1 MKKIYRT
8 LLCLVFIILIGLY
21 YYTYDQSKKNY
32 INNIASDIPVT
43 SNNDTGEVVTDDD
56 AKQLEDSGIEG
67 TSFIPDK
74 GYYPYYEMLSNKEK
88 KLYEQIYEN
97 SINMKTTFIPHT
109 VCNKDE
115 VNNAVISVFND
126 HPELFWLNTSYSYKY
141 ITSGTIVQITLSF
154 NETASDIESSKVLFN
169 EKVDSIINEANKLD
183 TDYDKEKYVHDTIIN
198 NTTYDKNAKVNQ
210 SAYSAIVYGRS
221 VCAGYARSFQYIM
234 NRLGISTYY
243 VTGTS
248 NGEHAW
254 NLVKIDNN
262 YYNVDVTWDSSS
274 RNKYTYFNIS
284 DNDISKSHTR
294 SGLSTYLP
302 SSNETYHKE
311 DIIENKQNSTNED
324 NKINIPKETEDKEL
338 VINEKETDA

>member
-1 MKKIYRT
+1 MRKIYRT

-21 YYTYDQSKKNY
+21 FYTYDQSKKNY
-32 INNIASDIPVT
+32 MNNIASDIPVT

-56 AKQLEDSGIEG
+56 VNKLEDSGIEG
-67 TSFIPDK
+67 TSFIPDSR
-74 GYYPYYEMLSNKEK
+74 YYPYYEMLSNKEK

-97 SINMKTTFIPHT
+97 SINMKTTFIPHI

-141 ITSGTIVQITLSF
+141 ITTGTIVQITLSF
-154 NETASDIESSKVLFN
+154 NETANDIDSSIYLFN
-169 EKVDSIINEANKLD
+169 ERANTIIEEASKLD
-183 TDYDKEKYVHDTIIN
+183 SDYDKEKYVHDTIIN
-198 NTTYDKNAKVNQ
+198 NTIYDKDAHVNQ
-210 SAYSAIVYGRS
+210 SAYSAIVNGRS

-234 NRLGISTYY
+234 NKLGISTYY
-243 VTGTS
+243 VTGSS

-254 NLVKIDNN
+254 NLVKIDNS

-284 DNDISKSHTR
+284 DNDISKTHTR
-294 SGLSTYLP
+294 KGLSIYLP
-302 SSNETYHKE
+302 SCDTTYQVKKVSE
-311 DIIENKQNSTNED
+311 DTNNTEVIITEDTTYD
-324 NKINIPKETEDKEL
+324 NKININKE
-338 VINEKETDA
+338 EKETDA

>member
-1 MKKIYRT
+1 VRKIYRT

-21 YYTYDQSKKNY
+21 FYTYDQSKKNY
-32 INNIASDIPVT
+32 MNNIASDIPVT

-56 AKQLEDSGIEG
+56 VNKLEDSGIEG
-67 TSFIPDK
+67 TSFIPDSR
-74 GYYPYYEMLSNKEK
+74 YYPYYEMLSNKEK

-97 SINMKTTFIPHT
+97 SINMKTTFIPHI

-141 ITSGTIVQITLSF
+141 ITTGTIVQITLSF
-154 NETASDIESSKVLFN
+154 NETANDIDSSIYLFN
-169 EKVDSIINEANKLD
+169 ERANTIIEEASKLD
-183 TDYDKEKYVHDTIIN
+183 SDYDKEKYVHDTIIN
-198 NTTYDKNAKVNQ
+198 NTIYDKDAHVNQ
-210 SAYSAIVYGRS
+210 SAYSAIVNGRS

-234 NRLGISTYY
+234 NKLGISTYY
-243 VTGTS
+243 VTGSS

-254 NLVKIDNN
+254 NLVKIDNS

-284 DNDISKSHTR
+284 DNDISKTHTR
-294 SGLSTYLP
+294 KGLSIYLP
-302 SSNETYHKE
+302 SCDTTYQVKKVSE
-311 DIIENKQNSTNED
+311 DTNNTEVIITEDTTYD
-324 NKINIPKETEDKEL
+324 NKININKE
-338 VINEKETDA
+338 EKETDA